1 MGGLLEAVPVS
12 LEGLAGRCATWGTK
26 IAGVSAPGVPRSAGW
41 ASAAAVSAIHA
52 RVAVGA
58 ELLAGRMAAT
68 SADLASTAVSF
79 TAQDEQSAALI
90 SRVAEGI

>member
-1 MGGLLEAVPVS
+1 M
-12 LEGLAGRCATWGTK
+12 
-26 IAGVSAPGVPRSAGW
+26 PRSAGW
-41 ASAAAVSAIHA
+41 AAAVSAIHA
-52 RVAVGA
+52 RVGVGA

>member
-1 MGGLLEAVPVS
+1 MGDEDRWCECSRRAQERRVGVGGGGVGHPRP
-12 LEGLAGRCATWGTK
+12 GRSGRRT
-26 IAGVSAPGVPRSAGW
+26 
-41 ASAAAVSAIHA
+41 
-52 RVAVGA
+52 
-58 ELLAGRMAAT
+58 LAGRMAAT